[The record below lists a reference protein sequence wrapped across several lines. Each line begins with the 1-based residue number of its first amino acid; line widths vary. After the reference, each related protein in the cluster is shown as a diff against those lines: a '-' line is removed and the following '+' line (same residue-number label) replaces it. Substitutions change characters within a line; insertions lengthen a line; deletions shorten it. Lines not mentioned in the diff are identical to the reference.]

1 MSSKIQICNSAL
13 SLLGVDEPILSLDDD
28 KKVAR
33 LCKIN
38 FELVRDELLED
49 HYWNFALKRKELAKL
64 SSGPIFDFRNAFQIP
79 SDVVRIRKI
88 NGRPN
93 IMYKVEG
100 NKLLTNESKVMIQYI
115 SRETDVSLYSPS
127 FKEALAFSL
136 AAKLA
141 YSIVQSSTHMERLQ
155 NAAME
160 KLRNARSLDGQVDM
174 PDDFVDDIFLDARMG
189 TGGFGGRID
198 SNNPLQWPDPDLPED

>member
-1 MSSKIQICNSAL
+1 MSSKVQICNSAL

-33 LCKIN
+33 MCKIN

-49 HYWNFALKRKELAKL
+49 HYWNFAIRRKQLAKL
-64 SSGPIFDFRNAFQIP
+64 SESPLFDFRNAFQIP
-79 SDVVRIRKI
+79 SDVIRIRKI

-93 IMYKVEG
+93 IKYKVEG
-100 NKLLTNESKVMIQYI
+100 NKLLTNESQVQIQYI
-115 SRETDVSLYSPS
+115 SRETDVSLYSPA

-136 AAKLA
+136 ASKLA

-155 NAAME
+155 RAALD
-160 KLRNARSLDGQVDM
+160 KIRNARSLDGQVDM

-189 TGGFGGRID
+189 TGGFDGGID
-198 SNNPLQWPDPDLPED
+198 TDV

>member
-1 MSSKIQICNSAL
+1 MSSKVQICNSAL
-13 SLLGVDEPILSLDDD
+13 SLLGVDEPISSLDDD

-49 HYWNFALKRKELAKL
+49 HYWNFALKREQLAKL
-64 SSGPIFDFRNAFQIP
+64 SEKPLFDFSNAFQIP
-79 SDVVRIRKI
+79 NDVIRIRKI
-88 NGRPN
+88 NGRAN

-100 NKLLTNESKVMIQYI
+100 NTLLTNQSEVQIQYV
-115 SRETDVSLYSPS
+115 SKETDVSLYSPA

-136 AAKLA
+136 AAKMA

-155 NAAME
+155 RAAIE
-160 KLRNARSLDGQVDM
+160 KIRNARSLDGQVDM
-174 PDDFVDDIFLDARMG
+174 PDDFIDDIFNDARMG
-189 TGGFGGRID
+189 LGGFSGGID
-198 SNNPLQWPDPDLPED
+198 TDV